1 MATCVVYMEFIYGR
15 PRIGKATHQGLREL
29 PRHGRVSRI
38 TAKLAATGT
47 DANVGSTAAAMRFT
61 HVCYAAAR
69 AAAGSSARRGAGESA
84 RERIRKIDAAA
95 QAAVAAHHALE
106 ALSLTSAH
114 AAHVLEPLL
123 AAAEVSEV
131 PAADGGA
138 TWLLHH
144 ASAPGARLAELRLL
158 PAVPVALGGRFD
170 AGLRGGAGVS
180 PAPIS
185 GICPGQRPNPH
196 MNPRLNPEHGVCV
209 QASARRCAEQRR
221 TVACPSRRRR
231 P

>member
-15 PRIGKATHQGLREL
+15 PRIGKATHQGHRGLQPNL
-29 PRHGRVSRI
+29 PPR
-38 TAKLAATGT
+38 ATGT
-47 DANVGSTAAAMRFT
+47 DANVGSTAAAMRLT

-106 ALSLTSAH
+106 ALSLTSAY

-131 PAADGGA
+131 PAADGGS

-180 PAPIS
+180 PTPLGAYS
-185 GICPGQRPNPH
+185 G
-196 MNPRLNPEHGVCV
+196 PER
-209 QASARRCAEQRR
+209 QASHE
-221 TVACPSRRRR
+221 P
-231 P
+231 

>member
-1 MATCVVYMEFIYGR
+1 MAAVAACPGLQPNLP
-15 PRIGKATHQGLREL
+15 PR
-29 PRHGRVSRI
+29 
-38 TAKLAATGT
+38 ATGT
-47 DANVGSTAAAMRFT
+47 DANVGSTAAAMRLT

-131 PAADGGA
+131 PAADGGS

-180 PAPIS
+180 PASSS
-185 GICPGQRPNPH
+185 GIARVRDPIPH
-196 MNPRLNPEHGVCV
+196 MNPRLNPEHGVFV

>member
-1 MATCVVYMEFIYGR
+1 MR
-15 PRIGKATHQGLREL
+15 LTHIC
-29 PRHGRVSRI
+29 HAASR
-38 TAKLAATGT
+38 A
-47 DANVGSTAAAMRFT
+47 V
-61 HVCYAAAR
+61 
-69 AAAGSSARRGAGESA
+69 AGSSARRGAGERA
-84 RERIRKIDAAA
+84 RERIRQVDAAA

-106 ALSLTSAH
+106 ALSLSSAH

-144 ASAPGARLAELRLL
+144 AAAPGARLAELRLL

-180 PAPIS
+180 PTPVRDTHF
-185 GICPGQRPNPH
+185 PGQRPNPNT
-196 MNPRLNPEHGVCV
+196 NPSLNPEHGVCM
-209 QASARRCAEQRR
+209 QASGRRCAEPRC
-221 TVACPSRRRR
+221 TMACPSRRRR
-231 P
+231 L